1 MSGCVVSEVF
11 SDHTCEV
18 QLSPEHLRRQNCVYT
33 IYTDEVLEYNDALAL
48 ASETLR
54 SNSVPLSTWPEELR
68 PRRKSG
74 SKIDNEEADADG
86 VIKRK
91 TKEEIKREAM
101 EDLDPSLR
109 AFLE

>member
-1 MSGCVVSEVF
+1 M
-11 SDHTCEV
+11 
-18 QLSPEHLRRQNCVYT
+18 YT

-54 SNSVPLSTWPEELR
+54 SNAIPISTWPKELR
-68 PRRKSG
+68 PKRKSG
-74 SKIDNEEADADG
+74 STVDDAEADADG
-86 VIKRK
+86 IIKRK

-101 EDLDPSLR
+101 EDLDPSLK